1 MVYLSDLW
9 LPILISAVL
18 VFAASSVMHTFLTYH
33 RSDYQKLPNE
43 EKLMEAMRKE
53 GVPPGNYIFPCPAS
67 PRDMSSPEMVEKYK
81 KGPVGM
87 INVLSP
93 GPPMMPKHLASWFS
107 FCLVVS
113 LTAAYLAGRTL
124 SGGEEYLTV
133 FRVSGTAAFLG
144 YALGNIP
151 SSIWRGQL
159 WGTTLKHVLDG
170 LVYALLTAGVFGWLW
185 PQ

>member
-1 MVYLSDLW
+1 
-9 LPILISAVL
+9 
-18 VFAASSVMHTFLTYH
+18 
-33 RSDYQKLPNE
+33 
-43 EKLMEAMRKE
+43 
-53 GVPPGNYIFPCPAS
+53 
-67 PRDMSSPEMVEKYK
+67 
-81 KGPVGM
+81 
-87 INVLSP
+87 
-93 GPPMMPKHLASWFS
+93 
-107 FCLVVS
+107 VVS
-113 LTAAYLAGRTL
+113 VTAAYLAGRTL